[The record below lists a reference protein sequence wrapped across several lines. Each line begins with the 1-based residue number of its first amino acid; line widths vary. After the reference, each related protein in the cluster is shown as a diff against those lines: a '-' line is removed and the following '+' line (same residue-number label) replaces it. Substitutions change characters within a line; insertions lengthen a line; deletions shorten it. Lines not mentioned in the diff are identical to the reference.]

1 MKKDIELL
9 IIGAGPAGLS
19 AAIEAAKRGAEVL
32 VVDENARPGGQLFK
46 QIHKFFGSRRHHAGV
61 RGVDIG
67 NELLAEVEDLGVEV
81 SLNTVAY
88 GFYPNDEGVAL
99 IVDGEKGEIV
109 HPQKIIMATGA
120 SENPLAFPGWI
131 LPGVVGAGA
140 IQTMINVNR
149 VSVGKHIL
157 MIGSG
162 NVGLIVTYQLLQSG
176 ADVVGIVEA
185 APTIGGYAVHSGKV
199 CRAGVP
205 ILTSHTVLE
214 AIPNKDK
221 SGVVGAIIAEV
232 NVQFKPIAGTE
243 QFVECD
249 TIGIA
254 VGLSPDIALGSMA
267 RVDFTNGGRLGGRVP
282 MHDHDMMT
290 TKDGIYVAGDAS
302 GVAEASSAI
311 EEGKLAGVAAA
322 EALGRVD
329 PAQAAADKASIWE
342 SLNQLRTGPF
352 GDGRAESKETIMN
365 AMDQWKVENHVR

>member
-1 MKKDIELL
+1 
-9 IIGAGPAGLS
+9 
-19 AAIEAAKRGAEVL
+19 
-32 VVDENARPGGQLFK
+32 
-46 QIHKFFGSRRHHAGV
+46 
-61 RGVDIG
+61 
-67 NELLAEVEDLGVEV
+67 
-81 SLNTVAY
+81 
-88 GFYPNDEGVAL
+88 
-99 IVDGEKGEIV
+99 
-109 HPQKIIMATGA
+109 
-120 SENPLAFPGWI
+120 
-131 LPGVVGAGA
+131 
-140 IQTMINVNR
+140 MINVNR
-149 VSVGKHIL
+149 VSVGKRIL

-185 APTIGGYAVHSGKV
+185 APIIGGYAVHSGKV

-232 NVQFKPIAGTE
+232 DAQFKPIAGTE

-302 GVAEASSAI
+302 GVEESSSAI

-329 PAQAAADKASIWE
+329 PAQAAADKAGIWE